1 MCREYQKRWDRQKSR
16 LRASRRGA
24 PGSEPLEKASENEHR
39 HAQFGR
45 GRQVGRDLRR
55 DERHF
60 VFVSEERHRVA
71 IAPAVELRETGAQ
84 KCCGDADTNDNCDQV
99 AGYFSNKAVALAI
112 KLYMTQVLLAQMKRE
127 SRQWPGIKNIN
138 LLP

>member
-24 PGSEPLEKASENEHR
+24 PGSEPREKASENEHR

-55 DERHF
+55 DERQF

-112 KLYMTQVLLAQMKRE
+112 KLYMTH
-127 SRQWPGIKNIN
+127 SR
-138 LLP
+138 LR